1 MNETQ
6 TSWTKARQHFFDEWA
21 LMTFYERFEQV
32 VALILAN
39 VIAVV
44 VVMSLF
50 QLIRALV
57 VLLASEAFDLLD
69 HAVFQNLFGM
79 IMTLLIAMEFKHSI
93 IRVAL
98 RRDSIIQ
105 VKTVVLIA
113 LIALARK
120 FVILDTATTEAAQ
133 IAALAV
139 ALLALGG
146 VYWLLCERDDRRVGR
161 AAERGPIETSFA
173 TEEKNRHEL

>member
-1 MNETQ
+1 
-6 TSWTKARQHFFDEWA
+6 
-21 LMTFYERFEQV
+21 
-32 VALILAN
+32 
-39 VIAVV
+39 VV
-44 VVMSLF
+44 VISLF
-50 QLIRALV
+50 QIIRALV
-57 VLLASEAFDLLD
+57 VLLAGDAFNPLD

-93 IRVAL
+93 ARVAL
-98 RRDSIIQ
+98 RRDSIIR

-146 VYWLLCERDDRRVGR
+146 VYWLLRERDDALVEQL
-161 AAERGPIETSFA
+161 AKLGP
-173 TEEKNRHEL
+173 TEETRAQQNSFMAEGKNRHEP